1 MGRFAGHDSLF
12 KLIWEPS
19 YSAER
24 LLRLSAFMTL
34 PFCVA
39 FCRALSNVLFLMWNE
54 GGSE

>member
-1 MGRFAGHDSLF
+1 MGRFAGHDYLF

-19 YSAER
+19 FSAQR
-24 LLRLSAFMTL
+24 LLHLSAFMTL

-39 FCRALSNVLFLMWNE
+39 FCRALSNVLFSMWNK